1 MSRFTGPIRIEL
13 LEARSRTG
21 RLLEPLVWECHHE
34 GSGRE
39 VVVPAGFESDGVT
52 APRLLWWLLPP
63 WGHGAT
69 RAAILHDYGLA
80 RLRDGDPHPYLPNR
94 AAIDREFRLALRA
107 TGVTAWLRWA
117 IWLSVRVYGALR
129 RPRPH
134 ATLPS
139 RTPPD
144 GPARLDADDASR

>member
-21 RLLEPLVWECHHE
+21 RLLEPLVWECGHE

-39 VVVPAGFESDGVT
+39 VVVPAGFESDGIT
-52 APRLLWWLLPP
+52 TPRLLWWLLPP

-80 RLRDGDPHPYLPNR
+80 RLRLGKPHRHMPTR
-94 AAIDREFRLALRA
+94 AAVDREFRLALRA
-107 TGVTAWLRWA
+107 TGVALPLRWA
-117 IWLSVRVYGALR
+117 IWLAVRLHGALFDP
-129 RPRPH
+129 RPR
-134 ATLPS
+134 ATLP
-139 RTPPD
+139 D
-144 GPARLDADDASR
+144 WVDLD